1 KGALTIIKAKFAPSP
16 LKKFV
21 FFKEGK
27 SMIEQAVSLSPKN
40 IEIRYLRVLMQ
51 EKSPIFLNYKEN
63 IKEDI
68 SFVVNQIV
76 EAELTLKVKYKI
88 ISNLVEANLIS
99 YEQKLHL
106 FNRLNKP

>member
-1 KGALTIIKAKFAPSP
+1 
-16 LKKFV
+16 
-21 FFKEGK
+21 
-27 SMIEQAVSLSPKN
+27 MIEQAVSLSPKN